1 MTDREKQLLVAL
13 VYVVRQYLAENG
25 ETVLSD
31 DSADERV
38 LAALA
43 LYGLMEPVNGVVSR
57 WTAEGKKFL
66 VDNTNVPLESN

>member
-43 LYGLMEPVNGVVSR
+43 LYGLMEPVGAVVSR